1 VGNAHPTVLLN
12 SCDRYAR
19 LYPIVGNIAAK
30 VDGERLVQ
38 TPTLSRNCD
47 IFELSE
53 CSIGSVR
60 TPIDSGKSRSSARFN
75 LNIKYRKVATLLAMV
90 GLSGY
95 LVVGAPTP
103 AYAMHIAEGYLPIE
117 WAAFWW
123 IMSLPF
129 FALGLRSLNR
139 ITQAHPELKLLL
151 ALAGAFTFVLSALK
165 IPSVNG
171 SSSHPTGTGLG
182 TILFGPLVMSVMGGL
197 VLLFQAILLAH
208 GGLTTLGANAFS
220 MAIVGPMVAYVV
232 YNAIAST
239 GYKKTAVFLASML
252 EDLCTYLVTAVQL
265 ALAFP
270 AAQGGFMAAF
280 IKFVGVFAV
289 TQIPL
294 AISEGL
300 LTLLV
305 WNWLQDYG
313 QEELSVLKLFKQGEN
328 LSVEINE

>member
-1 VGNAHPTVLLN
+1 M
-12 SCDRYAR
+12 
-19 LYPIVGNIAAK
+19 
-30 VDGERLVQ
+30 
-38 TPTLSRNCD
+38 
-47 IFELSE
+47 
-53 CSIGSVR
+53 
-60 TPIDSGKSRSSARFN
+60 
-75 LNIKYRKVATLLAMV
+75 NIKDRKVATLLAMV

-95 LVVGAPTP
+95 LVVAAPTP

-123 IMSLPF
+123 IISLPF
-129 FALGLRSLNR
+129 FVLGLRSLNR

-182 TILFGPLVMSVMGGL
+182 TILFGPLVMSVIGGL

-220 MAIVGPMVAYVV
+220 MAIVGPLVAYVV
-232 YNAIAST
+232 YNAIARS
-239 GYKKTAVFLASML
+239 GHQKAAVFLASML

-270 AAQGGFMAAF
+270 AAQGGFVAAF
-280 IKFVGVFAV
+280 IKFVGVFAM

-313 QEELSVLKLFKQGEN
+313 QEELKILKLFKQGDN
-328 LSVEINE
+328 LNVEINE